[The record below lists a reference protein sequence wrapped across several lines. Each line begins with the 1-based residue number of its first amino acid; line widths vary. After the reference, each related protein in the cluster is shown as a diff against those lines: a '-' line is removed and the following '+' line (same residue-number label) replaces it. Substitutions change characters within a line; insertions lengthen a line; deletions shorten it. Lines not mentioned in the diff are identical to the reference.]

1 MTKSLAI
8 PNFSVASVGV
18 GGEAGLVG
26 KGGGHHHHHHQQE
39 EDEEGALDTL
49 DGLQGFF
56 GLEGTRG
63 L

>member
-1 MTKSLAI
+1 MTKSLAF
-8 PNFSVASVGV
+8 PNLSVASVGV

-26 KGGGHHHHHHQQE
+26 KGGGRLHHQQQE

>member
-8 PNFSVASVGV
+8 PNLSVASVGV

-26 KGGGHHHHHHQQE
+26 KGGGRHHHHQQE
-39 EDEEGALDTL
+39 EDEEGALETL
-49 DGLQGFF
+49 NGLQGFF